1 MQYGFLVEHHHV
13 SFADTITRRCINCE
27 NVCDLL
33 VAAGQHE
40 ADKLQGACLQFAVF
54 NFARVRS
61 SPAFELLPVIVIM
74 DIVKRISL

>member
-1 MQYGFLVEHHHV
+1 V
-13 SFADTITRRCINCE
+13 TIANRCINCE

-40 ADKLQGACLQFAVF
+40 ADELRGACFQFAVF

-61 SPAFELLPVIVIM
+61 SAAFESLPVSTIM
-74 DIVKRISL
+74 EIVKRISL